1 MSSVGVESFV
11 EPMIV
16 SGSGVGMVT
25 LVLKL
30 SWESGWDMEVGFGVV
45 GNIRVLVGWLLQ
57 SSLSVNLEKV

>member
-1 MSSVGVESFV
+1 MVGWGASV
-11 EPMIV
+11 EPLAV
-16 SGSGVGMVT
+16 SGSDVGMVT

-30 SWESGWDMEVGFGVV
+30 SWEGGWDMEVGVGVV